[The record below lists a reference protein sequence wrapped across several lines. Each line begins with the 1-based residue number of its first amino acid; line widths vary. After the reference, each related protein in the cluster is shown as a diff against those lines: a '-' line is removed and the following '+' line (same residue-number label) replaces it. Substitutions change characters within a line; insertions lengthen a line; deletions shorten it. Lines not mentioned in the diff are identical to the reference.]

1 MFKDILNKMQ
11 NQNTFPHTSILVVHV
26 ALRIFDVTLHRHCP
40 CTHAR
45 CAILGYFLDES
56 LGLLFPW
63 GLWID
68 GHILPADVTHLYG
81 LVFIFPYLYMLFG
94 ALVIYQKR
102 SWRYKLISNVI
113 FAIVFILQI
122 LHCIEFYLCYGVLA
136 TLIGTCGVGRLV
148 FVIYVRKHAR
158 ELL

>member
-1 MFKDILNKMQ
+1 MQ
-11 NQNTFPHTSILVVHV
+11 KIAKND
-26 ALRIFDVTLHRHCP
+26 ALFYAFVLSALYISMGP
-40 CTHAR
+40 WA
-45 CAILGYFLDES
+45 LGYFLDES

-102 SWRYKLISNVI
+102 PSWRYKLISNVI
-113 FAIVFILQI
+113 FAIVLILQLKIDVYIKIKCLPCHQNLSMFFAFHI
-122 LHCIEFYLCYGVLA
+122 L
-136 TLIGTCGVGRLV
+136 RLDLG
-148 FVIYVRKHAR
+148 A
-158 ELL
+158 LTP